1 MIVVCVYRYI
11 DDLTIE
17 FDRCQEAEHV
27 RMEFFKKTLYKLKNA
42 LDISKNAR
50 YSIKLCYGLSN
61 WGRSWIMFD

>member
-1 MIVVCVYRYI
+1 MQHFVIFVCLHRYI

-42 LDISKNAR
+42 LDLSKNAR
-50 YSIKLCYGLSN
+50 YSKSVMIWVIGV
-61 WGRSWIMFD
+61 GHG